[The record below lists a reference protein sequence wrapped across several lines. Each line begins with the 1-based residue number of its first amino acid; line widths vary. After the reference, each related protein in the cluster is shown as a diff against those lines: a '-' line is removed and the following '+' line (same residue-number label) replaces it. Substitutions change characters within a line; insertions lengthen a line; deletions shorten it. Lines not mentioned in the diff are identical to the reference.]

1 MHPVEF
7 QQAVISGLLFLID
20 HMFYWQMFY
29 LLQGFLITFLL
40 VPIVVIFAR
49 KYNLL
54 YKPNNRSSHSSPVPA
69 LGGIAIFVG
78 FLITFQLITSI
89 TKQQSF
95 TILIATTLIFIVGL
109 IDDLVE
115 IKPWRKLIIV
125 ILLSIFIT
133 QTQGL
138 TINNLHGF
146 FSIHQLNEFVSMAI
160 TVIVITFLINAINLV
175 DGVDGLASGLGITI
189 LSIFSLFFYKSNS
202 IQYLSLTIPMI
213 ISLAAFL
220 TFNIWGKRYKIFM
233 GDSGSLLLG
242 LIVAISVI
250 HFMQIKNSFVG
261 SVFSISPV
269 TAFALLVIPV
279 FDAFHVTVKRL
290 IIGRSPFK
298 SDKEHIHHTYLK
310 LGFTHRITSL
320 ILISYTLVF
329 FFLSQFL
336 LQFLGEGMALIVI
349 LILVFL
355 VWNIPERILKR
366 NLRKYTQRRFNY
378 LDKGSFNT
386 SKKK

>member
-1 MHPVEF
+1 MHPIEF
-7 QQAVISGLLFLID
+7 QQVVTSGLLFLID

-54 YKPNNRSSHSSPVPA
+54 YKPNSRSSHSSPVPA

-95 TILIATTLIFIVGL
+95 TILTATTLIFIVGL

-115 IKPWRKLIIV
+115 IKPWRKLFIV

-138 TINNLHGF
+138 TIDNLHGF
-146 FSIHQLNEFVSMAI
+146 FSIHQLNEFVSVAI
-160 TVIVITFLINAINLV
+160 TVLVIAFLINAINLI

-189 LSIFSLFFYKSNS
+189 LSVFSYFFYISND

-220 TFNIWGKRYKIFM
+220 LFNIWGKRYKIFM

-242 LIVAISVI
+242 LIVAVSLI
-250 HFMQIKNSFVG
+250 HFMQLESIAVG
-261 SVFSISPV
+261 DFLRISPV
-269 TAFALLVIPV
+269 SAFALLVVPV
-279 FDAFHVTVKRL
+279 FDAFHVSIKRL
-290 IIGRSPFK
+290 IMGRSPFRP
-298 SDKEHIHHTYLK
+298 DKEHIHHTYLK

-320 ILISYTLVF
+320 ILISYTLIF

-336 LQFLGEGMALIVI
+336 LQFLGEGIALCII
-349 LILVFL
+349 LILTFL

-366 NLRKYTQRRFNY
+366 NLRKYTGRRYNY
-378 LDKGSFNT
+378 LDNRTFDHLNK
-386 SKKK
+386 